1 MRFKPLSFFIFCFT
15 FLLAPFIGAASLY
28 AGQVQKGPFRSEVRT
43 KLLESKCVDYYKRP
57 VLHVRNDKIGD
68 VASSN
73 MMRLQGVNMGP
84 MTIVNI
90 NRITKL
96 SRASQLF
103 FIAHECGHHVLGHL
117 YFRRPGQ
124 VVEQEADCY
133 AIRSLIR
140 NGMFTLKDVASV
152 QSDLRQY
159 GRASQY
165 HATGSERASALIQ
178 CME

>member
-1 MRFKPLSFFIFCFT
+1 MPFKPLSFFVLSLSFM
-15 FLLAPFIGAASLY
+15 LAPVFGGSAFSA
-28 AGQVQKGPFRSEVRT
+28 QVQKGQIQSDVRT

-57 VLHVRNDKIGD
+57 VLHVRNDTIGD
-68 VASSN
+68 VALAN
-73 MMRLQGVNMGP
+73 VMRLQGVNMGP

-90 NRITKL
+90 NRLSKL

-117 YFRRPGQ
+117 YFRSPGQ
-124 VVEQEADCY
+124 SVEQEADCY

-140 NGMFTLKDVASV
+140 GGFFTLKDVETV
-152 QSDLRQY
+152 QSDLRDYAQP
-159 GRASQY
+159 SNY
-165 HATGSERASALIQ
+165 HATGQKRADALIE

>member
-1 MRFKPLSFFIFCFT
+1 MPFKPLSFLVLCLS
-15 FLLAPFIGAASLY
+15 FLLAPVFGGIALSA
-28 AGQVQKGPFRSEVRT
+28 QVQKGQIRSDVRT

-68 VASSN
+68 VAFSN

-90 NRITKL
+90 NRLSKL

-117 YFRRPGQ
+117 YFRSPGQ
-124 VVEQEADCY
+124 SVEQEADCY
-133 AIRSLIR
+133 AIRTLIR
-140 NGMFTLKDVASV
+140 GGFFTLRDVETV
-152 QSDLRQY
+152 QSDLRKY
-159 GRASQY
+159 ARASQY
-165 HATGSERASALIQ
+165 HATGPERASALPK